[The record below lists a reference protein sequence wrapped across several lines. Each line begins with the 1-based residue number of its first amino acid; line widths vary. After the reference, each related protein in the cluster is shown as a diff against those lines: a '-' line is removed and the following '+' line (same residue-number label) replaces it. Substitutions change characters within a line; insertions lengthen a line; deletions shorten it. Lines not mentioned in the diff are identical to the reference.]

1 MLLRKGVYLY
11 EYMGD
16 WENFN
21 ETKLLEKEELYSKL
35 NLEDITDADYMY
47 PKRSCKDFEIK
58 NWGNT
63 MIYILRLT

>member
-1 MLLRKGVYLY
+1 MNIWVIGKIL
-11 EYMGD
+11 M
-16 WENFN
+16 
-21 ETKLLEKEELYSKL
+21 KLNYPEKEELYSKL

-47 PKRSCKDFEIK
+47 PKRICKDFEIK